1 MSDYIIDIVP
11 YGGRKGGEVTF
22 VGTVSDMIANSNCIT
37 AKFLRDS
44 IVVIQKGK
52 DNIMKEQELWQAY
65 THEKP
70 AYKNEQYEA
79 WCYGSDDPDLLLQLT
94 LSGIKTATAS
104 AYPFYEYENCNLPKV
119 GDHNIILKTDGS
131 GVSI

>member
-65 THEKP
+65 THE
-70 AYKNEQYEA
+70 
-79 WCYGSDDPDLLLQLT
+79 
-94 LSGIKTATAS
+94 
-104 AYPFYEYENCNLPKV
+104 NLPTKM
-119 GDHNIILKTDGS
+119 NNMKR
-131 GVSI
+131 GVMEAMIPICYCS